1 MPTKR
6 PKLNFVVS
14 SPLSETVIRSG
25 LEDLSTINR
34 SSMSG
39 EIERILLDTLLTDE
53 PPVRGIMADVY
64 AGRSTVRD
72 VIAGEFSDASAVI
85 DWQRRGGPD
94 AMRPL
99 VEFASRLSAQSTVD
113 MRTPDGMGGGVVYHA
128 HSCWESVANLL
139 RRNEA
144 SARGESAL
152 GVSLDAREAEQRLAR
167 LDPEGNPIDASGF
180 YAIVLRNWGLLGGY
194 DHTYRSLMDIVR
206 MSNPLREDAR
216 ARRDLKE
223 ALLASYSMRGE

>member
-1 MPTKR
+1 
-6 PKLNFVVS
+6 
-14 SPLSETVIRSG
+14 
-25 LEDLSTINR
+25 
-34 SSMSG
+34 
-39 EIERILLDTLLTDE
+39 
-53 PPVRGIMADVY
+53 
-64 AGRSTVRD
+64 
-72 VIAGEFSDASAVI
+72 
-85 DWQRRGGPD
+85 
-94 AMRPL
+94 MRPL
-99 VEFASRLSAQSTVD
+99 VEFASRLSAPSMVD
-113 MRTPDGMGGGVVYHA
+113 MQTPDGMGGEVVYHA
-128 HSCWESVANLL
+128 HSCWESVTNLL

-144 SARGESAL
+144 SAQGESAL

-194 DHTYRSLMDIVR
+194 DYTYRSLMDIVR